1 MNNELTIAKVQSTQ
15 ITKLDAQSQFDS
27 LVKEL
32 SSLSQKASDIQH
44 DKSCGIEEHV
54 LVGEGVDVGPE
65 FVCNCDYDIIWNEV
79 QTILQ
84 ETSEFADTHKIY
96 NTDSLKIHE
105 RAGHINRRYIAA
117 QSLGLVELQL
127 DLLGDMKRFEEGAEL
142 AIQHRKTKTAI
153 SLLERSGNLPRLLQ
167 YAQEQNLEKVVVK
180 TLLKMDDIDGALR
193 HAESKAMH
201 NDSLEILC
209 SKMRTD
215 EAVRY
220 AQRYNLH
227 DKAVEIL
234 GNQNA
239 FEALFEYGEK
249 NDCFDLVKNKS
260 QNRLEHL
267 LNEDNSSSAASSKA
281 QELCMTMERYQL
293 SRSAG
298 LYREVID
305 EFERRVEAKKRV
317 NFYEELFKKEKDIDR
332 GWFDVADLELSLG
345 HVTRYKKIWTK
356 TKEMWENIPHNTDDW
371 DTVID
376 GSMLAR
382 SGYTTKRT
390 NHVSLAQSMI
400 DNPRYY
406 SPDTRLPKLGVSTNN
421 LLSIAMPLA
430 NLLELE
436 NKDGEKKYPTISLN
450 SVLAAWGKNGID
462 LFFERNGID
471 GYNKKNH
478 YTYASEFIKKE
489 LSVYLQNVNYPIA
502 FTFIIHYYP
511 FLFKINETEI
521 RPLNEPV
528 KESKFYRLG
537 ELLEYALDETAQDK
551 EKSTRRKI
559 ALENLIYVPV
569 KKLSKENIFDLAT
582 GGPDAVWKHITS
594 NENNSNSSFI
604 DSRLHEIR
612 QAYTQFDEETKIRMK
627 DIFFEA
633 YVSSEMTKTLERALT
648 LYIEIKQAY
657 GKPIIFNA
665 DHPFY
670 FLNDLPSDKAK
681 MQSHTKQVMKEIYS
695 TPSRRKQ
702 LAEVALGR
710 ELPEF
715 FERAFELNNRRDNE
729 FIEKLTKFLDAS
741 SQQLEVYSQAL
752 KSTTD
757 APITF
762 FELDATPKGEHEA
775 LPKWTFFEHYDHFAS
790 AIIAN
795 KSSLFV
801 PGSIA
806 QHVITTS
813 RPQGKKYGIKE
824 RMLREVDA
832 IGYLFREMYQIAQ
845 SQTFK
850 EEADFRQNAVASAV
864 KLWRR
869 KQEEFLPSE
878 VAETLI
884 RFNFNRFFHGNDKE
898 VQSYLENTKK
908 RNNNDSMFIE
918 QPEIIFSRI
927 LDPGYYLSQKSDND
941 QPRSPDD
948 MSKPSDK
955 KPKTLSDE
963 FINAVNRLKNGLS
976 TSWEFDELRCEFN
989 EILGRNFFNNA
1000 AECTGNRGKYQR
1012 YGYAH
1017 MQDHNIGIIAANLYK
1032 SGKYKSTVGKAFL
1045 ARCNDENK
1053 KELLYVDGVV
1063 ILQDIADFLE
1073 EPNSEEAHWAA
1084 LYTKAI
1090 LQTALT
1096 HNLEEVVFNVSHQL
1110 AQRSVWQYIRHVA
1123 ELLELENGKDYTYK
1137 EGYVDDG
1144 SKVNKVKVKTMSNDG
1159 FELNKIVAE
1168 NNCHYLEKKKDSS
1181 YDDEHLLEGFW
1192 INHFDPVQ
1200 AKNSA
1205 PLITAVVKPL
1215 DHREIPY
1222 INDGKGYV
1230 IGLRRN
1236 REELIT
1242 RFNHKYGELYGKI

>member
-65 FVCNCDYDIIWNEV
+65 FVCNCDYDIIWNAANKEV

-267 LNEDNSSSAASSKA
+267 L
-281 QELCMTMERYQL
+281 
-293 SRSAG
+293 
-298 LYREVID
+298 
-305 EFERRVEAKKRV
+305 
-317 NFYEELFKKEKDIDR
+317 KKEKDIDR

-627 DIFFEA
+627 DIF
-633 YVSSEMTKTLERALT
+633 
-648 LYIEIKQAY
+648 
-657 GKPIIFNA
+657 
-665 DHPFY
+665 
-670 FLNDLPSDKAK
+670 
-681 MQSHTKQVMKEIYS
+681 
-695 TPSRRKQ
+695 
-702 LAEVALGR
+702 
-710 ELPEF
+710 
-715 FERAFELNNRRDNE
+715 
-729 FIEKLTKFLDAS
+729 
-741 SQQLEVYSQAL
+741 
-752 KSTTD
+752 
-757 APITF
+757 
-762 FELDATPKGEHEA
+762 
-775 LPKWTFFEHYDHFAS
+775 
-790 AIIAN
+790 
-795 KSSLFV
+795 
-801 PGSIA
+801 
-806 QHVITTS
+806 
-813 RPQGKKYGIKE
+813 
-824 RMLREVDA
+824 
-832 IGYLFREMYQIAQ
+832 
-845 SQTFK
+845 
-850 EEADFRQNAVASAV
+850 
-864 KLWRR
+864 
-869 KQEEFLPSE
+869 
-878 VAETLI
+878 
-884 RFNFNRFFHGNDKE
+884 
-898 VQSYLENTKK
+898 
-908 RNNNDSMFIE
+908 
-918 QPEIIFSRI
+918 
-927 LDPGYYLSQKSDND
+927 
-941 QPRSPDD
+941 
-948 MSKPSDK
+948 
-955 KPKTLSDE
+955 
-963 FINAVNRLKNGLS
+963 
-976 TSWEFDELRCEFN
+976 
-989 EILGRNFFNNA
+989 
-1000 AECTGNRGKYQR
+1000 
-1012 YGYAH
+1012 
-1017 MQDHNIGIIAANLYK
+1017 
-1032 SGKYKSTVGKAFL
+1032 
-1045 ARCNDENK
+1045 
-1053 KELLYVDGVV
+1053 
-1063 ILQDIADFLE
+1063 
-1073 EPNSEEAHWAA
+1073 
-1084 LYTKAI
+1084 
-1090 LQTALT
+1090 
-1096 HNLEEVVFNVSHQL
+1096 
-1110 AQRSVWQYIRHVA
+1110 
-1123 ELLELENGKDYTYK
+1123 
-1137 EGYVDDG
+1137 
-1144 SKVNKVKVKTMSNDG
+1144 
-1159 FELNKIVAE
+1159 
-1168 NNCHYLEKKKDSS
+1168 
-1181 YDDEHLLEGFW
+1181 
-1192 INHFDPVQ
+1192 
-1200 AKNSA
+1200 
-1205 PLITAVVKPL
+1205 
-1215 DHREIPY
+1215 
-1222 INDGKGYV
+1222 
-1230 IGLRRN
+1230 
-1236 REELIT
+1236 
-1242 RFNHKYGELYGKI
+1242 